1 MIIAGIDIDL
11 IKKDIKNLHLAVYP
25 PDGRVRLA
33 VPEGINESTLEMYV
47 ISKLS
52 WIRRQQR
59 FFIRQNRQSPRE
71 YVNRESHYLFGRKY
85 LLRIHEVSSIRK
97 PIIELKSKNHIDMT
111 VPTNATI
118 EKRQKAMDTWYREQ
132 LRGILDELVPKWESV
147 LKVKAN
153 SVKVYAMRTKW
164 GSCNTDNKN
173 IMFNVEL
180 AKKPVKCIEYVIV
193 HELAHLL
200 DKKHGDVF
208 HAIMNRHLPNW
219 RQLRDELNEIVME

>member
-1 MIIAGIDIDL
+1 MLIAGIDIEL

-33 VPEGINESTLEMYV
+33 VPDGINENTLEMYV

-59 FFIRQNRQSPRE
+59 YFVKQNRQSPRE
-71 YVNRESHYLFGRKY
+71 FVNRETHYLFGRKY
-85 LLRIHEVSSIRK
+85 LLRVNELDSVKK
-97 PIIELKSKNHIDMT
+97 PVIELKSKNHIDMT
-111 VPTNATI
+111 VSKDAVI
-118 EKRQKAMDTWYREQ
+118 DIRKKAMDTWYREQ
-132 LRGILDELVPKWESV
+132 LRVILDELVPKWESI
-147 LKVKAN
+147 LRVKTN
-153 SVKVYAMRTKW
+153 TVKVYSMRTKW
-164 GSCNTDNKN
+164 GSCNTDKKN

-200 DKKHGDVF
+200 DKKHGDAF
-208 HAIMNRHLPNW
+208 HAIMNRYLPNW
-219 RQLRDELNEIVME
+219 RLLREELNELVME

>member
-1 MIIAGIDIDL
+1 MLIAGIDIEL

-33 VPEGINESTLEMYV
+33 VPDGINENTLEMYV

-59 FFIRQNRQSPRE
+59 YFTKQNRQSPRE
-71 YVNRESHYLFGRKY
+71 YVNRETHYLFGRKY
-85 LLRIHEVSSIRK
+85 LLRVNELDSVKK
-97 PIIELKSKNHIDMT
+97 PVIELKSKIHIDMT
-111 VPTNATI
+111 VSKDVVI
-118 EKRQKAMDTWYREQ
+118 EIRKKAMDTWYREQ
-132 LRGILDELVPKWESV
+132 LRVILDELVPKWGAV
-147 LKVKAN
+147 LQVKPN
-153 SVKVYAMRTKW
+153 TVKVYAMRTKW
-164 GSCNTDNKN
+164 GSCNTDKKN

-219 RQLRDELNEIVME
+219 RMLRDELNELVME